1 MRMPP
6 FLAAVTLAVALP
18 GLVAGCNSTGASAPQ
33 PVASTAPPSS
43 AYAGLPAGVSPPGF
57 TLPSG
62 SGCSVAVARW
72 QAIQDNDL
80 NSGHVSQTVYDQ
92 IGKEIAQAGAACQ
105 AGRGAEAESLIRTS
119 RTRHGY
125 PAG

>member
-1 MRMPP
+1 MRILPALFALALP
-6 FLAAVTLAVALP
+6 LAA
-18 GLVAGCNSTGASAPQ
+18 AGCNSAGTPAPASSA
-33 PVASTAPPSS
+33 APPSS

-57 TLPSG
+57 RLPSG
-62 SGCSVAVARW
+62 SGCAVAVARW

-80 NSGHVSQTVYDQ
+80 NSGHVSQSVYDQ
-92 IGKEIAQAGAACQ
+92 IGKEIAQANAACE
-105 AGRGAEAESLIRTS
+105 AGKDAEAVAMIRAS

>member
-1 MRMPP
+1 MRILPV
-6 FLAAVTLAVALP
+6 LAALALAV
-18 GLVAGCNSTGASAPQ
+18 VIAGCNSTGASAPQ

-57 TLPSG
+57 KLPSG
-62 SGCSVAVARW
+62 SGCAVAVARW

-80 NSGHVSQTVYDQ
+80 NSGHVGQPVYDQ
-92 IGKEIAQAGAACQ
+92 IGKEIAQASAACQ
-105 AGRGAEAESLIRTS
+105 GGRDAEAESLIRAS